1 MIQLFNADCM
11 EKLKEIP
18 DGTVDMI
25 LCDLPYGTTDNVWD
39 KVLPLPEL
47 WAQYKRVTKEN
58 AAIVLFSQLPFS
70 CDLINANRSMFRYEW
85 IWHKTMAVGFL
96 NAKKMPL
103 RSHENIL
110 VFYRKLPVYN
120 PQKTYGKAWTKT
132 RSAHATTNYGRQ
144 REHVGQS
151 DGNTRFPVDV
161 LTFSNGHGNHNS
173 FHPTAK
179 PVELMEYFIKTY
191 TNPGDTVLDNTM
203 GGGSTGVAC
212 VHTGRSFIGMEL
224 NKDYFQTAE
233 RRIANAEFNGIETGR
248 FKGSGNGGA
257 ELPLQGNLFAL
268 DGGPVRANIS

>member
-11 EKLKEIP
+11 DKLKEIP

-47 WAQYKRVTKEN
+47 WAHYKRVTKEN

-70 CDLINANRSMFRYEW
+70 CDLINANRAMFRYEW
-85 IWHKTMAVGFL
+85 IWRKTMAVGFL
-96 NAKKMPL
+96 NANKMPL
-103 RSHENIL
+103 RAHENIL

-120 PQKTYGKAWTKT
+120 PQKTYRKAWKVK
-132 RSAHATTNYGRQ
+132 RCGAHPSTNYGSQ
-144 REHVGQS
+144 KEHVGQS
-151 DGNTRFPVDV
+151 DGDTRFPVDV
-161 LTFSNGHGNHNS
+161 LTFSNGNYKS
-173 FHPTAK
+173 VHPTAK

-224 NKDYFQTAE
+224 NKDYFETAE
-233 RRIANAEFNGIETGR
+233 RRIYNAEFNGVETGR

-257 ELPLQGNLFAL
+257 ELPLQGSLFAL
-268 DGGPVRANIS
+268 DGWPVRANIS